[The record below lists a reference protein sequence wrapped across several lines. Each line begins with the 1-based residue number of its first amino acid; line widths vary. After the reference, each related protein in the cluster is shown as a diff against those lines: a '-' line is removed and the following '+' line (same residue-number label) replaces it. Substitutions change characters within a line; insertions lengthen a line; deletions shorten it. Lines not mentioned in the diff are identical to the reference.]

1 MQPLVEPGATWR
13 DFLVYWQACLAL
25 RCLVRRVG
33 WSMCQPP
40 RQCSHAGKGSRC
52 TAVVGAP
59 GFTLRRQYVSLWG
72 GVQLLPER
80 KLTSQRMMPY
90 STQLDASGMALG
102 VVVPQP
108 SRVGTLQLMDSCM
121 GPQQCEMAW
130 LGPGGLM
137 HHGNPGLAV
146 LVHVGQPLP
155 LHLLVSTGGLIC
167 HGNQGF
173 GCTCRPIPP
182 TPLVGFWTHL
192 PEGSYGHQRAHM
204 DIGGLI
210 QTLEGSYGHWRAH
223 MDIGGL
229 IQTLEGSYEHWR

>member
-25 RCLVRRVG
+25 RCLVRRRG

-40 RQCSHAGKGSRC
+40 RQWRHAGKGSRR

-59 GFTLRRQYVSLWG
+59 GFTLRRQYVSSWG

-90 STQLDASGMALG
+90 STRLDASGMALG

-108 SRVGTLQLMDSCM
+108 SRVGTLQLTDSRM
-121 GPQQCEMAW
+121 GPRQREMAW
-130 LGPGGLM
+130 LGTGGLM
-137 HHGNPGLAV
+137 R
-146 LVHVGQPLP
+146 
-155 LHLLVSTGGLIC
+155 

-173 GCTCRPIPP
+173 GCTCQPSPP
-182 TPLVGFWTHL
+182 TPLVGFWIQL
-192 PEGSYGHQRAHM
+192 PGGLMRTSEGS
-204 DIGGLI
+204 
-210 QTLEGSYGHWRAH
+210 TLS
-223 MDIGGL
+223 
-229 IQTLEGSYEHWR
+229 